1 MKKKLVLLGAAAAI
15 AFGFGLNSNT
25 PANQDSNTTETVDV
39 VVGTEIGQKAP
50 EISMNTPSGKVMKL
64 SDFKGQLVLIDFWA
78 SWCGPCRRENP
89 NVVRAYDKYQKAK
102 FKSAKG
108 FTVLSVSL
116 DKNQDA
122 WVKAIGQDKLAWDN
136 HVSDLKGW
144 QNEAAQQYGVS
155 SIPMSFLVDENGV
168 ILAKNLRGP
177 ALDREIDKHVKAFK

>member
-15 AFGFGLNSNT
+15 AFGFGWNATTSDDQVSN
-25 PANQDSNTTETVDV
+25 ATENVDV

-50 EISMNTPSGKVMKL
+50 EISMNTPDGKVMKL
-64 SDFKGQLVLIDFWA
+64 SDFKGQLVLVDFWA

-116 DKNQDA
+116 DKSVDP
-122 WVKAIGQDKLAWDN
+122 WLKAISADKLSWSN

-144 QNEAAQQYGVS
+144 QNEAAQTYGVS
-155 SIPMSFLVDENGV
+155 SIPMSFLVDENG
-168 ILAKNLRGP
+168 IIIAKNLRGP
-177 ALDREIDKHVKAFK
+177 ALDREIDQHVKAFK